1 MLRNKNNAN
10 NNKNNDKLKNSRIQ
24 TNFRNSI
31 WITNIQ
37 NERITAIKYTNVGQ
51 PRKLV

>member
-1 MLRNKNNAN
+1 MPHNKNNK
-10 NNKNNDKLKNSRIQ
+10 NNKNNDNLIQ

-51 PRKLV
+51 LRKLV

>member
-1 MLRNKNNAN
+1 MPHNKNNKN
-10 NNKNNDKLKNSRIQ
+10 KDKNNDKLKNNRIQ

-31 WITNIQ
+31 WIINIQ
-37 NERITAIKYTNVGQ
+37 NERITATKYTNVGQ

>member
-1 MLRNKNNAN
+1 MPHNKNNAN
-10 NNKNNDKLKNSRIQ
+10 NNMNNDKLKNSRIQ

-37 NERITAIKYTNVGQ
+37 KERITAIKYTNVG
-51 PRKLV
+51 